1 MAGLTRLG
9 ARHWQAIHDLLRSRE
24 RSVQLGPLWRQIH
37 MQLEVGEPRGRRLH
51 FSEAMLRSLRQAA
64 EQASGVDLLVAAPAG
79 TRRKTASLGFV
90 DDKVAPQRP
99 DHGFV
104 LVKGALPAPLPA
116 LAPELSLRVPLASLE
131 LAAIEQVL
139 VIENLDSFDDWQH
152 FDAPAELAGCL
163 VLYRGHGGLA
173 RGARRLLA
181 ALPTD
186 TPVTAFPDYDPA
198 GLAIAAALGASQL
211 LLPELDERLLTKG
224 SQTHFLRQFRQATH
238 LDGIELGGWQPVWDE
253 MKQQARSIKQQHM
266 LALGAC
272 LRLLPR

>member
-64 EQASGVDLLVAAPAG
+64 EQTSGVDLLVAAPAG

-104 LVKGALPAPLPA
+104 LVKGALPA
-116 LAPELSLRVPLASLE
+116 PLASLE

-181 ALPTD
+181 ALPPD